1 VKNTIT
7 DISNSIVDI
16 KNSYPGYESKL
27 KRLAITHRPIHQ
39 SLKMLG
45 CFNPNVGKIWK
56 NAIKN
61 VQLKMKVEVGL
72 HFEITFLTQHLGLS
86 IFYPHL
92 G

>member
-39 SLKMLG
+39 LLS
-45 CFNPNVGKIWK
+45 K
-56 NAIKN
+56 NA
-61 VQLKMKVEVGL
+61 GL
-72 HFEITFLTQHLGLS
+72 F
-86 IFYPHL
+86 
-92 G
+92 